1 MARILVILAVL
12 FGLAACKEEAQ
23 PKVDPPLEF
32 ESQKAPYAIT
42 LSPKWSRE
50 DPKTLN
56 THADFAASFGG
67 NVYVIVIPQ
76 ALPQFPN
83 VEPPDS
89 LALKRASMSVMESQV
104 DGLSV
109 ERQGPVKVD
118 GQLAQSVLA
127 KGTVEKQP
135 VKYATT
141 YVTYQGWGFQ
151 IVGWGPA
158 ESASLVISQ
167 ADEFLQGWKFRP
179 AEKRNPDAGPDIESQ
194 PDAGD

>member
-1 MARILVILAVL
+1 MARILVILAL
-12 FGLAACKEEAQ
+12 LMGLVGCKEEPK
-23 PKVDPPLEF
+23 PKVDPPIEF
-32 ESQKAPYAIT
+32 ESQKAPYKLT
-42 LSPKWSRE
+42 LPPKWNRE

-76 ALPQFPN
+76 ELPQFPN

-104 DGLSV
+104 DGLTV

-118 GQLAQSVLA
+118 GQLAQSVVA

-167 ADEFLQGWKFRP
+167 ADEFLQGWKFTP
-179 AEKRNPDAGPDIESQ
+179 QEKRNLDAGTDIETV